1 LAENDKRS
9 DESLDKLILD
19 IKALVLL
26 HGQDTDL
33 GAKLQ
38 SQILNSHD
46 ESVKSFAAALQAGRK
61 HDAGRLAVIA
71 LGELL
76 LASIL
81 ILAGAAALAPNLVGI
96 SSPQQI
102 VNYLLEQ
109 ISGSLSNSPIY
120 PYTSFIGFAVG
131 ALLLLS
137 AFYTLRQAALDLRKA
152 GLLVKPG
159 EE

>member
-1 LAENDKRS
+1 
-9 DESLDKLILD
+9 
-19 IKALVLL
+19 
-26 HGQDTDL
+26 
-33 GAKLQ
+33 
-38 SQILNSHD
+38 
-46 ESVKSFAAALQAGRK
+46 VKSFAAALQAGRK
-61 HDAGRLAVIA
+61 PDAGRLTVVA

-81 ILAGAAALAPNLVGI
+81 ILAGAVALAPNLVGI

-109 ISGSLSNSPIY
+109 ISDSLSNSPIY
-120 PYTSFIGFAVG
+120 PYASFIGFAVG

-137 AFYTLRQAALDLRKA
+137 AFYTLRQAALDLRKT

>member
-1 LAENDKRS
+1 MAEKDKRS

-26 HGQDTDL
+26 HGQDADL

-46 ESVKSFAAALQAGRK
+46 DSVRSFAAALQAGRRP
-61 HDAGRLAVIA
+61 DAGRLAVIA

-81 ILAGAAALAPNLVGI
+81 MLVGAVALAPNLVGI

-120 PYTSFIGFAVG
+120 PYASFIGFAVG

-137 AFYTLRQAALDLRKA
+137 AFYTLRQAALDLREA